1 MIRSLTPQLAT
12 GNALAIAGSIEVL
25 FDNRRG
31 FKTSDQVQGPRFI
44 KRGDE
49 VLKALLMI
57 GCDSGMKFVV
67 LTIFPEM
74 FDPFWDHG
82 IIRRA
87 IDQKKI
93 FASTLNIREFAEDKH
108 QVTDDRP
115 YGGGSGMVMKP
126 EPLARAIRAAHRQFP
141 SAKTILLTPQGRV
154 FNQATTN
161 ELAAFEGLVL
171 VCGRYEGVDE
181 RISHDLIDYE
191 ISIGDY
197 VLTGGELAAM
207 VVIDAVTRKIPGTLG
222 GEDAAEK
229 DSFSNGLLEHAHYTR
244 PQVFEGKAVPEILLS
259 GHHEEIE
266 SWRLESALLRT
277 LSKRPDLLK
286 NKLLSK
292 QELAVLKKWSRQ
304 IQSIINFHH
313 EGHEEQKEKK

>member
-1 MIRSLTPQLAT
+1 
-12 GNALAIAGSIEVL
+12 
-25 FDNRRG
+25 
-31 FKTSDQVQGPRFI
+31 
-44 KRGDE
+44 
-49 VLKALLMI
+49 
-57 GCDSGMKFVV
+57 MKFVV

-74 FDPFWDHG
+74 FDLFWEHG

-93 FASTLNIREFAEDKH
+93 IASTLNIRDYAQDKH
-108 QVTDDRP
+108 HVTDDRP

-126 EPLARAIRAAHRQFP
+126 EPLAGAIRAAGLKAP

-154 FNQATTN
+154 FNQKLAN

-171 VCGRYEGVDE
+171 VCGRYEGIDE
-181 RISHDLIDYE
+181 RICHDLIDYE

-207 VVIDAVTRKIPGTLG
+207 VIIDAVTRQIPGVLG
-222 GEDAAEK
+222 AEDSAAK

-244 PQVFEGKAVPEILLS
+244 PPVFEGEEVPEILLS

-266 SWRLESALLRT
+266 SWRMESALIRT
-277 LSKRPDLLK
+277 LVKRPDLLHNRHLDK
-286 NKLLSK
+286 KEIGILNKWYRRL
-292 QELAVLKKWSRQ
+292 EE
-304 IQSIINFHH
+304 IIKSYHKGPR
-313 EGHEEQKEKK
+313 ERRE

>member
-1 MIRSLTPQLAT
+1 
-12 GNALAIAGSIEVL
+12 
-25 FDNRRG
+25 
-31 FKTSDQVQGPRFI
+31 
-44 KRGDE
+44 
-49 VLKALLMI
+49 
-57 GCDSGMKFVV
+57 
-67 LTIFPEM
+67 M

-93 FASTLNIREFAEDKH
+93 IASTLNIRDFAEDKH

-126 EPLARAIRAAHRQFP
+126 EPLAGAIRAANRKFP

-154 FNQATTN
+154 FNQNLAN
-161 ELAAFEGLVL
+161 ELASFEELAF

-207 VVIDAVTRKIPGTLG
+207 VVIDAVTRQIPGTLG

-229 DSFSNGLLEHAHYTR
+229 DSFSDGLLEHAHYTR
-244 PQVFEGKAVPEILLS
+244 PQDFEGKTVPEILLS
-259 GHHEEIE
+259 GHHQEIE
-266 SWRLESALLRT
+266 NWRRESALMRT
-277 LSKRPDLLK
+277 MLKRPDLLE
-286 NKLLSK
+286 NKRLDQK
-292 QELAVLKKWSRQ
+292 EIEILKKWLRQ
-304 IQSIINFHH
+304 IEAII
-313 EGHEEQKEKK
+313 KS

>member
-1 MIRSLTPQLAT
+1 M
-12 GNALAIAGSIEVL
+12 E
-25 FDNRRG
+25 
-31 FKTSDQVQGPRFI
+31 FI
-44 KRGDE
+44 
-49 VLKALLMI
+49 
-57 GCDSGMKFVV
+57 V

-87 IDQKKI
+87 IDQNKI
-93 FASTLNIREFAEDKH
+93 FASTLNIRDFAEDKH

-126 EPLARAIRAAHRQFP
+126 EPLAGAIRAANRKCP
-141 SAKTILLTPQGRV
+141 SAKTILLSPQGRV
-154 FNQATTN
+154 FDQELAN

-181 RISHDLIDYE
+181 RISHDLIDHE

-207 VVIDAVTRKIPGTLG
+207 VVIEAVTRQIPGTLG
-222 GEDAAEK
+222 GEAAAEK

-244 PQVFEGKAVPEILLS
+244 PQVFEGTAVPDILLS

-266 SWRLESALLRT
+266 NWRLESAMMRT
-277 LSKRPDLLK
+277 LLKRPDLLQK
-286 NKLLSK
+286 KSLSEK
-292 QELAVLKKWSRQ
+292 EIEILKKWSRR
-304 IQSIINFHH
+304 I
-313 EGHEEQKEKK
+313 EEIVKNYHRDHRARREKK